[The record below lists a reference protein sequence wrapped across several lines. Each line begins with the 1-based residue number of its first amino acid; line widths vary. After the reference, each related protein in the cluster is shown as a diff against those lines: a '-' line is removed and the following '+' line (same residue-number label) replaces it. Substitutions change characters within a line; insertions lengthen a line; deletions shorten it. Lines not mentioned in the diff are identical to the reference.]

1 MIHQYKSNG
10 YNIVMDVNSGSV
22 HVVDDIVYDMIPL
35 VEPLVNEGI
44 KDADTIKAAVLNLAN
59 IPYPDEDI
67 LEAVDEVLTLEAE
80 GQLFAPDIYES
91 YVFDFK
97 KRQTVV
103 KALCL
108 HIAHD
113 CNLACK
119 YCFLGNNHQNTRMK
133 FHKDNMT
140 KDIAKKGADFFIQQ
154 LELQPLD
161 ESRDPSVI
169 FYGGEPLI
177 NFEILE
183 YIVLYLNS
191 MKSAHPVLQNIDYS
205 IVTNGLLLT
214 EERLKRL
221 VELGVSIGISVDG
234 CDEEANQS
242 RIDTNGNPVFHKI
255 IETLDL
261 IKSLGIPVSLSIT
274 LTEESIKNKE
284 KMLDLIKKYEIKG
297 FGFNIMMS
305 DPNTKLA
312 ESYSHDAANFIIE
325 IFQELR
331 KLGIYEDR
339 IMRKLKSFANAQVYF
354 SDCAATS
361 GAQIVIASNG
371 DVGICHGCLADRK
384 YFVQNI
390 TNENFNPQHDEV
402 WNEWSKLSPINK
414 PECQECEALG
424 ICGGGCPINAMNE
437 KEGNDIHS
445 LDKRFCIHAKTTL
458 EFLISDLYRIITGKN
473 ERCLRESL

>member
-1 MIHQYKSNG
+1 
-10 YNIVMDVNSGSV
+10 
-22 HVVDDIVYDMIPL
+22 
-35 VEPLVNEGI
+35 
-44 KDADTIKAAVLNLAN
+44 
-59 IPYPDEDI
+59 
-67 LEAVDEVLTLEAE
+67 
-80 GQLFAPDIYES
+80 
-91 YVFDFK
+91 
-97 KRQTVV
+97 
-103 KALCL
+103 
-108 HIAHD
+108 
-113 CNLACK
+113 
-119 YCFLGNNHQNTRMK
+119 
-133 FHKDNMT
+133 
-140 KDIAKKGADFFIQQ
+140 
-154 LELQPLD
+154 
-161 ESRDPSVI
+161 
-169 FYGGEPLI
+169 
-177 NFEILE
+177 
-183 YIVLYLNS
+183 
-191 MKSAHPVLQNIDYS
+191 
-205 IVTNGLLLT
+205 
-214 EERLKRL
+214 
-221 VELGVSIGISVDG
+221 
-234 CDEEANQS
+234 
-242 RIDTNGNPVFHKI
+242 
-255 IETLDL
+255 
-261 IKSLGIPVSLSIT
+261 
-274 LTEESIKNKE
+274 
-284 KMLDLIKKYEIKG
+284 MLDLIKKYEIKG

>member
-1 MIHQYKSNG
+1 MGGRMKFSKYTHKYLLGNDVALYNSLRMKPVYLSEEKFSAVKSILDSNDQQITDYVEHEFDELLKYKIIVKDDETDIKIKEFVQSKLPTPAV
-10 YNIVMDVNSGSV
+10 NIC
-22 HVVDDIVYDMIPL
+22 YF
-35 VEPLVNEGI
+35 
-44 KDADTIKAAVLNLAN
+44 
-59 IPYPDEDI
+59 I
-67 LEAVDEVLTLEAE
+67 LSE
-80 GQLFAPDIYES
+80 Q
-91 YVFDFK
+91 
-97 KRQTVV
+97 
-103 KALCL
+103 
-108 HIAHD
+108 

-161 ESRDPSVI
+161 ESRNPSVI